1 MFNPNRSL
9 ELTWILLLEE
19 WILFGVKM
27 RGTGG
32 IHEDGHIL
40 DHIGTRAGCIIRF
53 SPPAITFPRF
63 PWHVCTLLLYLQCK
77 HLNPSPYA
85 ARLS

>member
-1 MFNPNRSL
+1 MFNQNRSL

-53 SPPAITFPRF
+53 SPPAITFPPISLACVYIIIIF
-63 PWHVCTLLLYLQCK
+63 
-77 HLNPSPYA
+77 A
-85 ARLS
+85 M

>member
-40 DHIGTRAGCIIRF
+40 DHIGPQAGCIILFRPEPSLF
-53 SPPAITFPRF
+53 PPIPF
-63 PWHVCTLLLYLQCK
+63 
-77 HLNPSPYA
+77 
-85 ARLS
+85 ARVYIIIIFAM